1 MGDWWS
7 NRGIRHTRQ
16 EMPRD
21 KECSSPRGK
30 TLDSTS
36 SLVTTTRPPSP
47 HLIPLYFTPYL
58 TVSACSPLF
67 TMSRRE
73 SRVSMSERQND
84 ALFEFENCMCL
95 PSFPILHA
103 PPHPPSHLT
112 VKKKFLLANKHITK
126 SVHASLRAIH
136 PLIAPS
142 GLIQPLVSE

>member
-1 MGDWWS
+1 M
-7 NRGIRHTRQ
+7 
-16 EMPRD
+16 
-21 KECSSPRGK
+21 
-30 TLDSTS
+30 
-36 SLVTTTRPPSP
+36 
-47 HLIPLYFTPYL
+47 
-58 TVSACSPLF
+58 
-67 TMSRRE
+67 MSRRE

-95 PSFPILHA
+95 PSFPTTHV

-126 SVHASLRAIH
+126 SVHAALRALH